1 MSQSKP
7 DRRIDRLK
15 IQASEMGLAK
25 DRVREFGHLTKT
37 ETWEKAIAFS
47 QATTPELDRWR
58 EIEPVDNVIH
68 SSAEIR
74 QHQQNFLAWIDL
86 PQLIA
91 LLLVAVGFFVLIA
104 PALRK
109 IPNPLPV
116 RINIQIGASK

>member
-1 MSQSKP
+1 MPQSEP
-7 DRRIDRLK
+7 YRRIDRLK

-25 DRVREFGHLTKT
+25 DQVRKFGHLTKT
-37 ETWEKAIAFS
+37 ETWEKAIAFRD
-47 QATTPELDRWR
+47 ATNPNLDRWK

-74 QHQQNFLAWIDL
+74 QRQQNFLTWIDL

-91 LLLVAVGFFVLIA
+91 LLLVTVGFFALVT

-109 IPNPLPV
+109 IPSPLPI
-116 RINIQIGASK
+116 RINIQIGAK